1 MKWLLTVSTDVD
13 LDELS
18 RELARHGI
26 SVDVDS
32 CVPLDAGEQVVEAE
46 GPAEL
51 PPQLEQERLGVVK
64 ASPSSDLELFEPAGE
79 EDAGEESERGPGR

>member
-1 MKWLLTVSTDVD
+1 MKWLLTISTGVD

-51 PPQLEQERLGVVK
+51 HPQLELERLGVRK
-64 ASPSSDLELFEPAGE
+64 ASPSSELELFEPADE
-79 EDAGEESERGPGR
+79 EDADEAEERGPGR